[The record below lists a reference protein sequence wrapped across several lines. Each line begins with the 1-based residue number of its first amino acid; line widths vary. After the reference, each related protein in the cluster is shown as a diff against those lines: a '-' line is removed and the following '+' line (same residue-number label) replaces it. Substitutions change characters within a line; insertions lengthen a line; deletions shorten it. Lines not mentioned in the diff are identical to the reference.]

1 MSDGQGGL
9 ALFNLIGKRLNWI
22 SAKQDVLARN
32 IANADTPDY
41 QAKRVES
48 FANALSHR
56 PRSGPGLRATH
67 DRHISVAP
75 LNRSVRVERDEAY
88 EAAPNGNTV
97 ILEQQMMQV
106 GQASLEHQ
114 TATQV
119 YRKTMGLF
127 RLALT
132 GRRG

>member
-1 MSDGQGGL
+1 MANGQGGL
-9 ALFNLIGKRLNWI
+9 ALFNLVGKRLNWI

-48 FANALSHR
+48 FADTLSSGS
-56 PRSGPGLRATH
+56 RSGPGLRATH
-67 DRHISVAP
+67 KRHIAVAP
-75 LNRSVRVERDEAY
+75 LNRNVRVEREEAY

-106 GQASLEHQ
+106 SQASLEHQ

-127 RLALT
+127 RIALT